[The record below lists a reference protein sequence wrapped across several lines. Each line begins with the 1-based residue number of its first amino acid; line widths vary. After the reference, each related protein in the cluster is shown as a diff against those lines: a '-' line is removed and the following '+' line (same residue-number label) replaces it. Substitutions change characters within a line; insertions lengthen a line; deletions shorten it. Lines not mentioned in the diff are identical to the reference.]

1 MSTDFQTM
9 TVHVDNLLAIGS
21 FVYLHKTRNE
31 RVGLVC
37 GACEGARVFEVLHK
51 DHEIRALPCARCRGS
66 GKLHTSKTLVVI
78 DVVRA
83 EVLGIRVDV
92 GCVDGHV
99 IFGSVGA
106 TKVLYRM
113 KVGGSDN
120 VYYVKAQGPS
130 LAEATT
136 MPKHYDSNMLYWL
149 DRKVAKDVADKYNAE
164 LQAAANSE

>member
-1 MSTDFQTM
+1 
-9 TVHVDNLLAIGS
+9 VHIDNLLAIGS
-21 FVYLHKTRNE
+21 FVYLHKIRKE

-37 GACEGARVFEVLHK
+37 GACEGARMFEVLHK
-51 DHEIRALPCARCRGS
+51 DHEIRALPCARCKGS
-66 GKLHTSKTLVVI
+66 GKLHTSKTLVVV

-92 GCVDGHV
+92 GCVDGHA
-99 IFGSVGA
+99 IFFSSAGA

-120 VYYVKAQGPS
+120 VYYVKAPGPS
-130 LAEATT
+130 LAEAAAV
-136 MPKHYDSNMLYWL
+136 PKHYDNNMLYWL

-164 LQAAANSE
+164 LQATAGDE